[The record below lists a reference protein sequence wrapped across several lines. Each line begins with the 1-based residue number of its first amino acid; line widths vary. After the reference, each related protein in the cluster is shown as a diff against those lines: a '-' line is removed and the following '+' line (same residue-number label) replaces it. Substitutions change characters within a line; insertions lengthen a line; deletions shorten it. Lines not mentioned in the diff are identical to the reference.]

1 MIELKKFDKKMDYF
15 SKTNS
20 RYKKKRRKKKKKKR
34 KKTSAV
40 VFLGKSKA
48 CLTLS
53 GMVRDRCT

>member
-20 RYKKKRRKKKKKKR
+20 RYKKKGERKKKKR

-53 GMVRDRCT
+53 GMVRGRFT

>member
-15 SKTNS
+15 FKTNS
-20 RYKKKRRKKKKKKR
+20 RYKKKEERKKKKR

>member
-20 RYKKKRRKKKKKKR
+20 RYKKKEERKKKKR